1 MSKNGQYYF
10 FFKKKMDSV
19 NHQSTLETNVEE
31 LQHFNLPQTN
41 IASFSLNNLELNIN
55 SGKNKNILFKKYQIK
70 MLLLK
75 QLVLMKITQINL
87 KFLMEIMQIKYF
99 YHINYWWKNTCREWQ
114 NNSIKKSHIIKMFK
128 ERNINKINCEDSKG
142 FPSNPDEDGS
152 PFCNIRGNKNN
163 ITQS

>member
-1 MSKNGQYYF
+1 
-10 FFKKKMDSV
+10 MDSV
-19 NHQSTLETNVEE
+19 NHQSTLENNVEE

-99 YHINYWWKNTCREWQ
+99 YHINY
-114 NNSIKKSHIIKMFK
+114 
-128 ERNINKINCEDSKG
+128 
-142 FPSNPDEDGS
+142 
-152 PFCNIRGNKNN
+152 
-163 ITQS
+163 